1 MSPARAPA
9 AGAGDEPTMSALSP
23 TRPAATHADAPVSPS
38 QAAAAAAA
46 AVASAAA
53 AAAAEVTRRSL
64 EAARAEDRTEDP
76 VETNLDLS
84 KSVDIAA
91 STSEFLPPGTPV
103 RDAFERAPAEPA
115 ANAADAPTTDAVAI
129 AAEPSQKAD
138 ASTSSLPH
146 FSKEASTDPGPE
158 ANTTA
163 VADVQTTEPSEPSP
177 ASAAQT
183 HFLRKDGGNQPEVMN
198 SIAGLF
204 GPAEME
210 ADEDSRDRAFEEAL
224 ERVRQSRRD
233 IADKAAKGFS
243 DMKAYYEA
251 ELREAKAHGLSAAP
265 AEIPVSSVA
274 ASVAAAAAAAEAAD
288 AGGAR
293 RGGTA
298 WDLDERALAASLP
311 VPSDVSADETRAD
324 AKTSPRDSVW
334 PEAWRGSYSPPKE
347 PAPPP
352 FPLSQAWSEPPGD
365 RAPENPPEVRYP
377 HDAAKAAE
385 ALAASVAAAQRL
397 AEATGGGSPRAS
409 AEAAR
414 VRRSSERAR
423 GEAAAGADANPDP
436 DASPEAL
443 ARRAKR
449 LEENLAAAERR
460 EQTAER
466 AATDAERKAESLA
479 AELRD
484 AKAKLQARDAE
495 VRELGK
501 ATAALK
507 EGVDEAKGELGETS
521 RKLSAANAAVA
532 RMTAEATEQGHKRAA
547 LERSVAELGG
557 ALDAAKR
564 ENIALKSKLSRAEDD
579 VERLRTRAEESDA
592 AAREDA
598 KRREALARDAEAA
611 RREGQML
618 RAHNQK
624 GAQEA
629 SGLAT
634 SLQSAKEEIAD
645 LRERC
650 RRAER
655 EALLA
660 ATQRAGDAAAAAAQT
675 KKQTRTE
682 PPSQT
687 TRPARVTRDRDA
699 PAARPF
705 SHAHGGAPHV
715 EPEPVP
721 GRELPAARPFSSAYG
736 GASRVEPE
744 PVPGRELPAARP
756 FSSAYGGA
764 SRVEPEP
771 VPGRELPAARPFS
784 SAYGGA
790 SRVEPEP
797 VPGREL
803 PAARPFS
810 SAYRGDENVPPEAR
824 KTWDIRAAGVRSSD
838 ISKSHAGARSLWSE
852 QAAAEARAGAGT
864 ARAPGPTS
872 EPAPEPAPV
881 PVADA
886 TPPRTGP
893 RADHLG
899 PGMVPV
905 RGAERREASVEDE
918 RAPEREGED
927 VRDGEATA
935 AREVAAAR
943 EAASHREAETARAR
957 ATTRVVAEQ
966 RAGSLYSAAEAAKR
980 GREGSGWYGGYL
992 EGGPP
997 PPAPPAPRASDPP
1010 PWILPAESSPGT
1022 AKSVG
1027 SGAFSHAH
1035 VRPSKDDAP
1044 FATADSFASWSSHVA
1059 AAEARLMK
1067 LSQEKD
1073 ALEGELSRMPDGA
1086 GRTIEQRRKK
1096 AEAER
1101 RLEEVCKAQSV
1112 ARHQL
1117 KAANRMHL
1125 VGS

>member
-84 KSVDIAA
+84 KSVDIAT

-129 AAEPSQKAD
+129 AAEPSQKIAAEPSQKAD

-163 VADVQTTEPSEPSP
+163 VADTQTTEPSEPSP
-177 ASAAQT
+177 ASAART
-183 HFLRKDGGNQPEVMN
+183 HFLRVDGGNQPEVMH

-251 ELREAKAHGLSAAP
+251 ELREAKAQGLSAAP

-564 ENIALKSKLSRAEDD
+564 ENIALKSKLNRAEDD

-592 AAREDA
+592 AAKEDA

-705 SHAHGGAPHV
+705 SHAHGGALH
-715 EPEPVP
+715 
-721 GRELPAARPFSSAYG
+721 
-736 GASRVEPE
+736 
-744 PVPGRELPAARP
+744 
-756 FSSAYGGA
+756 
-764 SRVEPEP
+764 VEPEP

-997 PPAPPAPRASDPP
+997 PPAPPAPRVSDPP
-1010 PWILPAESSPGT
+1010 PWILSAESSPGT
-1022 AKSVG
+1022 AMSVG

>member
-84 KSVDIAA
+84 KSVDIAT

-129 AAEPSQKAD
+129 AAEPSQKIAAEPSQKAD

-163 VADVQTTEPSEPSP
+163 VADTQTTEPSEPSP

-251 ELREAKAHGLSAAP
+251 ELREAKAQGLSAAP

-564 ENIALKSKLSRAEDD
+564 ENIALKSKLNRAEDD

-592 AAREDA
+592 AAKEDA

-705 SHAHGGAPHV
+705 SHAHGVALHV
-715 EPEPVP
+715 EPD
-721 GRELPAARPFSSAYG
+721 
-736 GASRVEPE
+736 
-744 PVPGRELPAARP
+744 
-756 FSSAYGGA
+756 
-764 SRVEPEP
+764 P

-872 EPAPEPAPV
+872 EPAPV

-1010 PWILPAESSPGT
+1010 PWILSAESSPGT
-1022 AKSVG
+1022 AMSVG

>member
-38 QAAAAAAA
+38 QAAAAAA

-129 AAEPSQKAD
+129 AAEPSQKIAAEPSQKAD

-163 VADVQTTEPSEPSP
+163 VADTQTTEPSEPSP

-251 ELREAKAHGLSAAP
+251 ELREAKAQGLSAAP

-423 GEAAAGADANPDP
+423 GRRRRAQTPTPTRTHLRRRWRVARNDSRKIWRRLSDANRRR
-436 DASPEAL
+436 S
-443 ARRAKR
+443 ARRRTRSAR
-449 LEENLAAAERR
+449 L
-460 EQTAER
+460 
-466 AATDAERKAESLA
+466 S
-479 AELRD
+479 
-484 AKAKLQARDAE
+484 
-495 VRELGK
+495 
-501 ATAALK
+501 
-507 EGVDEAKGELGETS
+507 
-521 RKLSAANAAVA
+521 
-532 RMTAEATEQGHKRAA
+532 
-547 LERSVAELGG
+547 
-557 ALDAAKR
+557 
-564 ENIALKSKLSRAEDD
+564 LSRLSFA
-579 VERLRTRAEESDA
+579 TP
-592 AAREDA
+592 
-598 KRREALARDAEAA
+598 RR
-611 RREGQML
+611 
-618 RAHNQK
+618 
-624 GAQEA
+624 
-629 SGLAT
+629 SF
-634 SLQSAKEEIAD
+634 
-645 LRERC
+645 
-650 RRAER
+650 RRA
-655 EALLA
+655 
-660 ATQRAGDAAAAAAQT
+660 
-675 KKQTRTE
+675 TR
-682 PPSQT
+682 
-687 TRPARVTRDRDA
+687 R
-699 PAARPF
+699 
-705 SHAHGGAPHV
+705 
-715 EPEPVP
+715 
-721 GRELPAARPFSSAYG
+721 
-736 GASRVEPE
+736 
-744 PVPGRELPAARP
+744 
-756 FSSAYGGA
+756 
-764 SRVEPEP
+764 
-771 VPGRELPAARPFS
+771 
-784 SAYGGA
+784 
-790 SRVEPEP
+790 
-797 VPGREL
+797 
-803 PAARPFS
+803 
-810 SAYRGDENVPPEAR
+810 
-824 KTWDIRAAGVRSSD
+824 
-838 ISKSHAGARSLWSE
+838 
-852 QAAAEARAGAGT
+852 
-864 ARAPGPTS
+864 
-872 EPAPEPAPV
+872 
-881 PVADA
+881 
-886 TPPRTGP
+886 
-893 RADHLG
+893 
-899 PGMVPV
+899 
-905 RGAERREASVEDE
+905 
-918 RAPEREGED
+918 
-927 VRDGEATA
+927 
-935 AREVAAAR
+935 
-943 EAASHREAETARAR
+943 
-957 ATTRVVAEQ
+957 
-966 RAGSLYSAAEAAKR
+966 
-980 GREGSGWYGGYL
+980 
-992 EGGPP
+992 
-997 PPAPPAPRASDPP
+997 
-1010 PWILPAESSPGT
+1010 
-1022 AKSVG
+1022 
-1027 SGAFSHAH
+1027 
-1035 VRPSKDDAP
+1035 
-1044 FATADSFASWSSHVA
+1044 FASWG
-1059 AAEARLMK
+1059 RRPRR
-1067 LSQEKD
+1067 
-1073 ALEGELSRMPDGA
+1073 SRRASTRRRANSGRRA
-1086 GRTIEQRRKK
+1086 GNSRRRTRRW
-1096 AEAER
+1096 R
-1101 RLEEVCKAQSV
+1101 
-1112 ARHQL
+1112 
-1117 KAANRMHL
+1117 
-1125 VGS
+1125 G

>member
-1 MSPARAPA
+1 MKLRRAARHSPVTVQKRQRRSDDGFKYRVGRALRGRTTTADMDDHEADGVEPPVAKPARELPVDSLGVGAGYATVRARSSLVPRRRRRRQPEPIAHPALPTLALTAPASPHPRLIAGEHAARDPSHEPRARAA

-484 AKAKLQARDAE
+484 AKAKLQRARRGGSRAW
-495 VRELGK
+495 
-501 ATAALK
+501 
-507 EGVDEAKGELGETS
+507 EGDRGAQGGRRRGEGRTRGDEPET
-521 RKLSAANAAVA
+521 
-532 RMTAEATEQGHKRAA
+532 
-547 LERSVAELGG
+547 LGG
-557 ALDAAKR
+557 ERGGGADDGGGDGTGTQARGAGEIR
-564 ENIALKSKLSRAEDD
+564 RRA
-579 VERLRTRAEESDA
+579 RRRA
-592 AAREDA
+592 R
-598 KRREALARDAEAA
+598 RREARKH
-611 RREGQML
+611 
-618 RAHNQK
+618 RAQ
-624 GAQEA
+624 
-629 SGLAT
+629 
-634 SLQSAKEEIAD
+634 I
-645 LRERC
+645 
-650 RRAER
+650 
-655 EALLA
+655 
-660 ATQRAGDAAAAAAQT
+660 QT
-675 KKQTRTE
+675 ESR
-682 PPSQT
+682 
-687 TRPARVTRDRDA
+687 
-699 PAARPF
+699 
-705 SHAHGGAPHV
+705 GG
-715 EPEPVP
+715 
-721 GRELPAARPFSSAYG
+721 
-736 GASRVEPE
+736 
-744 PVPGRELPAARP
+744 
-756 FSSAYGGA
+756 
-764 SRVEPEP
+764 
-771 VPGRELPAARPFS
+771 
-784 SAYGGA
+784 
-790 SRVEPEP
+790 
-797 VPGREL
+797 
-803 PAARPFS
+803 
-810 SAYRGDENVPPEAR
+810 
-824 KTWDIRAAGVRSSD
+824 
-838 ISKSHAGARSLWSE
+838 
-852 QAAAEARAGAGT
+852 
-864 ARAPGPTS
+864 
-872 EPAPEPAPV
+872 
-881 PVADA
+881 
-886 TPPRTGP
+886 
-893 RADHLG
+893 
-899 PGMVPV
+899 
-905 RGAERREASVEDE
+905 
-918 RAPEREGED
+918 
-927 VRDGEATA
+927 
-935 AREVAAAR
+935 
-943 EAASHREAETARAR
+943 
-957 ATTRVVAEQ
+957 
-966 RAGSLYSAAEAAKR
+966 
-980 GREGSGWYGGYL
+980 
-992 EGGPP
+992 
-997 PPAPPAPRASDPP
+997 
-1010 PWILPAESSPGT
+1010 
-1022 AKSVG
+1022 
-1027 SGAFSHAH
+1027 
-1035 VRPSKDDAP
+1035 
-1044 FATADSFASWSSHVA
+1044 
-1059 AAEARLMK
+1059 
-1067 LSQEKD
+1067 
-1073 ALEGELSRMPDGA
+1073 
-1086 GRTIEQRRKK
+1086 
-1096 AEAER
+1096 
-1101 RLEEVCKAQSV
+1101 
-1112 ARHQL
+1112 
-1117 KAANRMHL
+1117 
-1125 VGS
+1125 

>member
-84 KSVDIAA
+84 KSVDIAT

-129 AAEPSQKAD
+129 AAEPSQKIAAEPSQKAD

-163 VADVQTTEPSEPSP
+163 VADTQTTEPSEPSP
-177 ASAAQT
+177 ASAART
-183 HFLRKDGGNQPEVMN
+183 HFLRVDGGNQPEVMH

-251 ELREAKAHGLSAAP
+251 ELREAKAQGLSAAP

-564 ENIALKSKLSRAEDD
+564 ENIALKSKLNRAEDD

-592 AAREDA
+592 AAKEDA

-705 SHAHGGAPHV
+705 SHAHGGALH
-715 EPEPVP
+715 
-721 GRELPAARPFSSAYG
+721 
-736 GASRVEPE
+736 
-744 PVPGRELPAARP
+744 
-756 FSSAYGGA
+756 
-764 SRVEPEP
+764 VEPEP

-1010 PWILPAESSPGT
+1010 PWILSAESSPGT
-1022 AKSVG
+1022 AMSVG